1 MADRPQVNGWNNIN
15 LNKPEEYSSEF
26 VIDGKRYA
34 NVTMLQLDKDNY
46 ILCNQY
52 LMLEDYSQ
60 QQILMEQ

>member
-15 LNKPEEYSSEF
+15 LNEPEEYSSEF

-34 NVTMLQLDKDNY
+34 NVTNVTTGDNY